1 MVKSIL
7 EIPSK
12 PGNFTGEHRIWSA
25 STLNEVEECPKR
37 FALRRASF
45 PEIWSRAGFPNRIS
59 AAQVKGIVV
68 HEVVSM
74 IMNSVQNSSELAE
87 ISVMSFLKERG
98 GYLELLKSI
107 LDKELLSANSNP
119 RAELMVESIKREI
132 LSDLSEL
139 RGQVQYFVKESIN
152 KLPAASSRVENE
164 EINEMASTTFQIPPI
179 NSEYKIVDSEFP
191 IEGYLDLLLT
201 NEVIDHIIDYKTSK
215 TIHDEYWDQLSLY
228 AWLWYRSAK
237 NLRKGD
243 CRIEV
248 ISGANLSESR
258 IIKIE
263 DLPTIQMNVL
273 DRIENAE
280 QSITGEVA
288 AKPSIDSCKFCAVK
302 VLCNP
307 YWNMNENQST
317 EAKWSDMRIRTI
329 GSLGG
334 NAWSVSILSDD
345 TPAMLIV
352 GDRDDGSIEIGQELR
367 LLNAYKNE
375 DEETGAVI
383 RLSQNSEIFRVVAN

>member
-1 MVKSIL
+1 MAKSIL

-25 STLNEVEECPKR
+25 STLNEIEECPKR

-87 ISVMSFLKERG
+87 KSVMSFLKERG
-98 GYLELLKSI
+98 GYIELLKSI

-119 RAELMVESIKREI
+119 RAELMVEAIKREI
-132 LSDLSEL
+132 LADLSEL

-152 KLPAASSRVENE
+152 KLPAASSRVENK
-164 EINEMASTTFQIPPI
+164 EINEIPSTTFQILPI

-258 IIKIE
+258 VIKIE
-263 DLPTIQMNVL
+263 DLPAIQMSVL
-273 DRIENAE
+273 DRIKNAE
-280 QSITGEVA
+280 LSITGEIA

-302 VLCNP
+302 VMCNA
-307 YWNMNENQST
+307 YWKMNENQST
-317 EAKWSDMRIRTI
+317 EAKWSDMRIRTT

-345 TPAMLIV
+345 TPAMLVV

-367 LLNAYKNE
+367 LLNAYKNQ
-375 DEETGAVI
+375 DEETGVVI
-383 RLSQNSEIFRVVAN
+383 RLSQNSEIFRVLAN

>member
-1 MVKSIL
+1 MAKSIL

-12 PGNFTGEHRIWSA
+12 PGNFTGEHRMWSA
-25 STLNEVEECPKR
+25 STLNEIEECPKR

-87 ISVMSFLKERG
+87 KSVMSFLKERG
-98 GYLELLKSI
+98 GYIELLKSI

-119 RAELMVESIKREI
+119 RAELMVEAIKREI
-132 LSDLSEL
+132 LADLSEL

-152 KLPAASSRVENE
+152 KLPVASSRVENK
-164 EINEMASTTFQIPPI
+164 EINEIPSTTFQILPI

-258 IIKIE
+258 VIKIK
-263 DLPTIQMNVL
+263 DLPAIQMSVL
-273 DRIENAE
+273 DRIKNAE
-280 QSITGEVA
+280 LSITGEIA
-288 AKPSIDSCKFCAVK
+288 AKPSIDSCKFCPVK
-302 VLCNP
+302 VMCNA
-307 YWNMNENQST
+307 YWKMNENHST
-317 EAKWSDMRIRTI
+317 EAKWSDMRIRTT

-375 DEETGAVI
+375 DEETGVVI
-383 RLSQNSEIFRVVAN
+383 RLSQNSEIFRVLAN

>member
-37 FALRRASF
+37 FALRRAKF

-74 IMNSVQNSSELAE
+74 IMNSVQISSESPE
-87 ISVMSFLKERG
+87 MCIMSFLKERG
-98 GYLELLKSI
+98 GYLELLKI
-107 LDKELLSANSNP
+107 TLEKELLSASSNP
-119 RAELMVESIKREI
+119 RAELMVETIRREV
-132 LSDLSEL
+132 LADLSEL

-152 KLPAASSRVENE
+152 KVPAINTRLDNL
-164 EINEMASTTFQIPPI
+164 EINDKASNTFQIPPI

-201 NEVIDHIIDYKTSK
+201 NEDIDHIIDYNTSK
-215 TIHDEYWDQLSLY
+215 TIHGEYWDQLSLY
-228 AWLWYRSAK
+228 AWLWNRSAK

-258 IIKIE
+258 VIKID
-263 DLPTIQMNVL
+263 DLPTIQINVL
-273 DRIENAE
+273 DRIKSAE
-280 QSITGEVA
+280 QSITGEIA

-302 VLCNP
+302 VLCSP

-317 EAKWSDMRIRTI
+317 EAKWSDMRIKTM
-329 GSLGG
+329 GNLGG

-352 GDRDDGSIEIGQELR
+352 GDRDDGSIEIGQEFR

-375 DEETGAVI
+375 DEETGVVI
-383 RLSQNSEIFRVVAN
+383 RLSQNSEIFRVVTN

>member
-1 MVKSIL
+1 VVKSIL

-25 STLNEVEECPKR
+25 STLNEIEECPKR
-37 FALRRASF
+37 FALRRASY

-59 AAQVKGIVV
+59 TAQVKGIVV

-87 ISVMSFLKERG
+87 KSVMSFLKERG
-98 GYLELLKSI
+98 GYLQLLKSI
-107 LDKELLSANSNP
+107 LDKELLTANSNP
-119 RAELMVESIKREI
+119 RAELMVETIKREI
-132 LSDLSEL
+132 CADLSEL

-152 KLPAASSRVENE
+152 KLPTVSSRIENK
-164 EINEMASTTFQIPPI
+164 EINETPSTTIQIPPVS
-179 NSEYKIVDSEFP
+179 SEYKIVDSEFP

-201 NEVIDHIIDYKTSK
+201 DEDTDHIIDYKTSK

-248 ISGANLSESR
+248 ISGANLSDSR
-258 IIKIE
+258 IIKIG
-263 DLPTIQMNVL
+263 DLPAIEKNVL
-273 DRIENAE
+273 DRIRNAE
-280 QSITGEVA
+280 LSLTGEIA
-288 AKPSIDSCKFCAVK
+288 AKPSVDSCKFCAVK
-302 VLCNP
+302 VMCNP
-307 YWNMNENQST
+307 YWSMNENQST
-317 EAKWSDMRIRTI
+317 VAKWSDIRIRTT
-329 GSLGG
+329 GNLGG
-334 NAWSVSILSDD
+334 NAWSVSILSDE
-345 TPAMLIV
+345 TSAMLII

-375 DEETGAVI
+375 DEETGVVI
-383 RLSQNSEIFRVVAN
+383 RLSQNSEIFRVLAN

>member
-12 PGNFTGEHRIWSA
+12 PVNFAGEHRIWSA
-25 STLNEVEECPKR
+25 STLNEIEECPKR

-45 PEIWSRAGFPNRIS
+45 PEIWSRAGFPNRIN

-87 ISVMSFLKERG
+87 KSVMAFLKERG
-98 GYLELLKSI
+98 GYLELLKII
-107 LDKELLSANSNP
+107 LDKELQSANSNP
-119 RAELMVESIKREI
+119 RAELMVETIKREI
-132 LSDLSEL
+132 LADLSEL
-139 RGQVQYFVKESIN
+139 RSQVQYFVKESIS
-152 KLPAASSRVENE
+152 KLPTPSSRVENE
-164 EINEMASTTFQIPPI
+164 EINEMQSTTFQILPI

-191 IEGYLDLLLT
+191 IEGYLDLLVT
-201 NEVIDHIIDYKTSK
+201 NEDIDHIIDYKTSK

-237 NLRKGD
+237 NSRKGD

-248 ISGANLSESR
+248 ISGANLSAYR
-258 IIKIE
+258 VIKIE
-263 DLPTIQMNVL
+263 DFPAIQKNVL
-273 DRIENAE
+273 DRIKNAE
-280 QSITGEVA
+280 LSITGEVA
-288 AKPSIDSCKFCAVK
+288 AKPSVDTCKFCAVK
-302 VLCNP
+302 VVCHP

-317 EAKWSDMRIRTI
+317 EAKWLDLRIRTM

-334 NAWSVSILSDD
+334 NAWSVSILSDG
-345 TPAMLIV
+345 TPAMLIA
-352 GDRDDGSIEIGQELR
+352 GDRDDGSIEVGQELR

-375 DEETGAVI
+375 DVETGVVI
-383 RLSQNSEIFRVVAN
+383 RLSQNSEIFRVLAN

>member
-1 MVKSIL
+1 MAKSIL

-25 STLNEVEECPKR
+25 STLNEIEECPKR

-87 ISVMSFLKERG
+87 KSVMSFLKERG
-98 GYLELLKSI
+98 GYLELLKII

-119 RAELMVESIKREI
+119 RADLMVEAIKREI
-132 LSDLSEL
+132 LADLSEL

-152 KLPAASSRVENE
+152 KLPTASSRVENE
-164 EINEMASTTFQIPPI
+164 EIIEIPSATFQILPI

-201 NEVIDHIIDYKTSK
+201 NEEVDHIIDYKTSK

-258 IIKIE
+258 VIKIE
-263 DLPTIQMNVL
+263 DLPAIQMSVL
-273 DRIENAE
+273 DRIKNAE
-280 QSITGEVA
+280 LSITGEIV
-288 AKPSIDSCKFCAVK
+288 AKPSADSCRFCPVK
-302 VLCNP
+302 VMCNS

-317 EAKWSDMRIRTI
+317 EAKWSDMRIKTM
-329 GSLGG
+329 GNLGG

-352 GDRDDGSIEIGQELR
+352 GDRDDGSIEIGQEFR

-375 DEETGAVI
+375 DEETGVVI
-383 RLSQNSEIFRVVAN
+383 RLSQNSEIFRVATN

>member
-87 ISVMSFLKERG
+87 TSVMSFLKERG
-98 GYLELLKSI
+98 GYLELLKI
-107 LDKELLSANSNP
+107 VLEKELLSANSNP

>member
-87 ISVMSFLKERG
+87 TSVMSFLKERG
-98 GYLELLKSI
+98 GYLELLKI
-107 LDKELLSANSNP
+107 VLEKELLSANSNP

-164 EINEMASTTFQIPPI
+164 EINEMAPTTFQISPI

>member
-87 ISVMSFLKERG
+87 TSVMSFLKERG
-98 GYLELLKSI
+98 GYLELLKI
-107 LDKELLSANSNP
+107 VLEKELLSANSNP

-334 NAWSVSILSDD
+334 NAWSVSLLSDD

-375 DEETGAVI
+375 DEETGVVI
-383 RLSQNSEIFRVVAN
+383 RLSQNSEIFRVVAR

>member
-7 EIPSK
+7 EIPSN

-59 AAQVKGIVV
+59 TAQVKGIVV

-74 IMNSVQNSSELAE
+74 IMNSVQNSSELPE
-87 ISVMSFLKERG
+87 MSVMSFLKERG
-98 GYLELLKSI
+98 GYLELLKI
-107 LDKELLSANSNP
+107 TLEKELQSAGSNP

-132 LSDLSEL
+132 LADLSEL

-152 KLPAASSRVENE
+152 KVPGLSVRVSKL
-164 EINEMASTTFQIPPI
+164 EINNRASTTFQIQPI
-179 NSEYKIVDSEFP
+179 NSEYQIVDSEFP

-201 NEVIDHIIDYKTSK
+201 HEDIDHIIDYKTSK

-228 AWLWYRSAK
+228 AWLWNRSAK

-243 CRIEV
+243 CRIEI

-258 IIKIE
+258 VIKIE
-263 DLPTIQMNVL
+263 DLPTIQINVL
-273 DRIENAE
+273 DRIQSAE
-280 QSITGEVA
+280 QAITGEIA
-288 AKPSIDSCKFCAVK
+288 AKPSIDSCRFCAVK

-307 YWNMNENQST
+307 YWNMNENQSI
-317 EAKWSDMRIRTI
+317 EAKWSDMRIRTMEN
-329 GSLGG
+329 LGG
-334 NAWSVSILSDD
+334 NAWRLSILSDV

-352 GDRDDGSIEIGQELR
+352 GDRDDGSIAIGQEFR

-375 DEETGAVI
+375 DEETGVVI
-383 RLSQNSEIFRVVAN
+383 RLSQNSEIFRVTAS

>member
-37 FALRRASF
+37 FALRRANF

-68 HEVVSM
+68 HEVVSI
-74 IMNSVQNSSELAE
+74 IMNSVQISSELPE
-87 ISVMSFLKERG
+87 MCIMSFLKERG
-98 GYLELLKSI
+98 GYLELLKI
-107 LDKELLSANSNP
+107 TLEKELLSASSNP
-119 RAELMVESIKREI
+119 RAELMVESIRREV
-132 LSDLSEL
+132 LADLSEL

-152 KLPAASSRVENE
+152 KVPGINTRLDNL
-164 EINEMASTTFQIPPI
+164 EINDKVSTTFQIPPI

-201 NEVIDHIIDYKTSK
+201 NEDIDHIIDYKTSK

-228 AWLWYRSAK
+228 AWLWNRSAK

-258 IIKIE
+258 VIKIE
-263 DLPTIQMNVL
+263 DLPIIQMKVL
-273 DRIENAE
+273 DRIKNAE
-280 QSITGEVA
+280 LSITGEIA
-288 AKPSIDSCKFCAVK
+288 AKPSLDSCKFCAVK
-302 VLCNP
+302 VMCNP
-307 YWNMNENQST
+307 YWSMSESQST
-317 EAKWSDMRIRTI
+317 EAKWLDLRIRTL
-329 GSLGG
+329 GRLGG

-375 DEETGAVI
+375 DVETGVVV
-383 RLSQNSEIFRVVAN
+383 RLSKNSEIFRVLVN

>member
-1 MVKSIL
+1 MVKLIL

-12 PGNFTGEHRIWSA
+12 PGSFTGEHRIWSA

-37 FALRRASF
+37 FALRRASY

-74 IMNSVQNSSELAE
+74 IMNSVQISSELPE
-87 ISVMSFLKERG
+87 ISIMSFLKERG
-98 GYLELLKSI
+98 GYRELLKVT
-107 LDKELLSANSNP
+107 LEKELRSVSSNP
-119 RAELMVESIKREI
+119 RAELMVESIKREV
-132 LSDLSEL
+132 LADLSEL

-152 KLPAASSRVENE
+152 KVPGIISRLDNI
-164 EINEMASTTFQIPPI
+164 EINDKASTTYQIAPI

-201 NEVIDHIIDYKTSK
+201 NEDIDHIIDYKTSK
-215 TIHDEYWDQLSLY
+215 TIHDEYWNQLSLY
-228 AWLWYRSAK
+228 AWLWNRSAK

-258 IIKIE
+258 VIKIT
-263 DLPTIQMNVL
+263 DLPAIQINVL
-273 DRIENAE
+273 ARIQSAE

-288 AKPSIDSCKFCAVK
+288 AKPSTDSCKFCAVK

-317 EAKWSDMRIRTI
+317 EAKWLDMRIKTI
-329 GSLGG
+329 GNLGG
-334 NAWSVSILSDD
+334 NAWSVSILSED

-367 LLNAYKNE
+367 LLNVYKNE
-375 DEETGAVI
+375 DEETGMVI
-383 RLSQNSEIFRVVAN
+383 RLSQNSEIFRVTTN

>member
-1 MVKSIL
+1 VVKSIL

-25 STLNEVEECPKR
+25 STLNEIEECPKR

-87 ISVMSFLKERG
+87 KSVMSFLKERG
-98 GYLELLKSI
+98 GYLELLKII

-119 RAELMVESIKREI
+119 RADLMVESIKREI
-132 LSDLSEL
+132 LADLSEL

-152 KLPAASSRVENE
+152 KLPTASSRVENE
-164 EINEMASTTFQIPPI
+164 EINEIPSATFQILPI

-201 NEVIDHIIDYKTSK
+201 NEDIDHIIDYKTSK

-258 IIKIE
+258 VIKIE
-263 DLPTIQMNVL
+263 DLPAIQMSVL
-273 DRIENAE
+273 DRIKNAE
-280 QSITGEVA
+280 LSITGEIA
-288 AKPSIDSCKFCAVK
+288 AKPSADSCRFCPVK
-302 VLCNP
+302 VMCNS

-317 EAKWSDMRIRTI
+317 EAKWSDMRIKTM
-329 GSLGG
+329 GNLGG

-352 GDRDDGSIEIGQELR
+352 GDRDDGSIEIGQEFR

-375 DEETGAVI
+375 DEETGVVI
-383 RLSQNSEIFRVVAN
+383 RLSQNSEIFRVATN

>member
-59 AAQVKGIVV
+59 TAQIKGIVV

-74 IMNSVQNSSELAE
+74 IMNSVQNSPEIAE
-87 ISVMSFLKERG
+87 ISVMSFLKARG
-98 GYLELLKSI
+98 GYLELLKI
-107 LDKELLSANSNP
+107 FLDEELLSMNSNP

-132 LSDLSEL
+132 LADLSEL
-139 RGQVQYFVKESIN
+139 RGQVQYFVRESIK
-152 KLPAASSRVENE
+152 KLPTASSRVENE
-164 EINEMASTTFQIPPI
+164 EINEIASTTFQILPI
-179 NSEYKIVDSEFP
+179 NSEYKIVDNEFP

-201 NEVIDHIIDYKTSK
+201 NEDIDHIIDYKTSK

-237 NLRKGD
+237 NSRKGD

-248 ISGANLSESR
+248 ISGANQSESR
-258 IIKIE
+258 VIKVE
-263 DLPTIQMNVL
+263 DLPTIQMVTL
-273 DRIENAE
+273 GAFQYFRMTLLPCSSLE
-280 QSITGEVA
+280 
-288 AKPSIDSCKFCAVK
+288 
-302 VLCNP
+302 
-307 YWNMNENQST
+307 T
-317 EAKWSDMRIRTI
+317 EMTD
-329 GSLGG
+329 
-334 NAWSVSILSDD
+334 
-345 TPAMLIV
+345 P
-352 GDRDDGSIEIGQELR
+352 
-367 LLNAYKNE
+367 
-375 DEETGAVI
+375 
-383 RLSQNSEIFRVVAN
+383 

>member
-74 IMNSVQNSSELAE
+74 IMNYVQNSSELAE

-375 DEETGAVI
+375 DEETGVVI

>member
-7 EIPSK
+7 EIPSN

-74 IMNSVQNSSELAE
+74 IMNSVQNSSELPE
-87 ISVMSFLKERG
+87 MSVMSFLKERG
-98 GYLELLKSI
+98 GYLELIKITLE
-107 LDKELLSANSNP
+107 KELQSAGSNP

-132 LSDLSEL
+132 LADLSEL

-152 KLPAASSRVENE
+152 KVPGLNVRVNNL
-164 EINEMASTTFQIPPI
+164 EINNIASANFQIQPI
-179 NSEYKIVDSEFP
+179 NSEYQIVDSEFP

-201 NEVIDHIIDYKTSK
+201 HEDIDHIIDYKTSK

-228 AWLWYRSAK
+228 AWLWNRSAK

-243 CRIEV
+243 CKIEI
-248 ISGANLSESR
+248 ISGANLSEFR
-258 IIKIE
+258 VIKIE
-263 DLPTIQMNVL
+263 DLPTIQINVL
-273 DRIENAE
+273 GRIQSAE
-280 QSITGEVA
+280 QAITGEIA
-288 AKPSIDSCKFCAVK
+288 AKPSIDSCRFCAVK

-307 YWNMNENQST
+307 YWNMNENQFIG
-317 EAKWSDMRIRTI
+317 AKWSDMRIRTMEN
-329 GSLGG
+329 LGG
-334 NAWSVSILSDD
+334 NAWRVSILSDD

-352 GDRDDGSIEIGQELR
+352 GDRDDGSIAIGQEFR

-375 DEETGAVI
+375 DEETGVVI
-383 RLSQNSEIFRVVAN
+383 RLSQNSEIFRVTAS

>member
-1 MVKSIL
+1 VVKSIL

-12 PGNFTGEHRIWSA
+12 PVNFAGEHRIWSA
-25 STLNEVEECPKR
+25 STLNEIEECPKR

-45 PEIWSRAGFPNRIS
+45 PEIWSRAGFPNRIN

-87 ISVMSFLKERG
+87 KSVMAFLKERG
-98 GYLELLKSI
+98 GYLELLKII
-107 LDKELLSANSNP
+107 LDKELQSANSNP
-119 RAELMVESIKREI
+119 RAELMVETIKREI
-132 LSDLSEL
+132 LADLSEL
-139 RGQVQYFVKESIN
+139 RSQVQYFVKESIS
-152 KLPAASSRVENE
+152 KLPTPSSRVENE
-164 EINEMASTTFQIPPI
+164 EINEMQSTTFQILPI

-191 IEGYLDLLLT
+191 IEGYLDLLVT
-201 NEVIDHIIDYKTSK
+201 NEDIDHIIDYKTSK

-237 NLRKGD
+237 NSRKGD

-248 ISGANLSESR
+248 ISGANLSAYR
-258 IIKIE
+258 VIKIE
-263 DLPTIQMNVL
+263 DFPTIQKNVL
-273 DRIENAE
+273 DRIKNAE
-280 QSITGEVA
+280 LSITGEVA
-288 AKPSIDSCKFCAVK
+288 AKPSVDTCKFCAVK
-302 VLCNP
+302 VVCHP

-317 EAKWSDMRIRTI
+317 EAKWLDLRIRTM

-334 NAWSVSILSDD
+334 NAWSVSILSDG
-345 TPAMLIV
+345 TPAMLIA
-352 GDRDDGSIEIGQELR
+352 GDRDDGSIEVGQELR

-375 DEETGAVI
+375 DVETGVVI
-383 RLSQNSEIFRVVAN
+383 RLSQNSEIFRVLAN

>member
-1 MVKSIL
+1 VAKSIL

-25 STLNEVEECPKR
+25 STLNEIEECPKR

-45 PEIWSRAGFPNRIS
+45 PEIWSRTGFPNRIS

-87 ISVMSFLKERG
+87 KSVMSFLKERG
-98 GYLELLKSI
+98 GYLELLKII

-119 RAELMVESIKREI
+119 RADLMVESIKREI
-132 LSDLSEL
+132 LADLSEL

-152 KLPAASSRVENE
+152 KLPTASSRVENE
-164 EINEMASTTFQIPPI
+164 EINEIPSATFQILPI

-201 NEVIDHIIDYKTSK
+201 NEDIDHIIDYKTSK

-258 IIKIE
+258 VIKIE
-263 DLPTIQMNVL
+263 DLPAIQMSVL
-273 DRIENAE
+273 DRIKNAE
-280 QSITGEVA
+280 LSITGEIA
-288 AKPSIDSCKFCAVK
+288 AKPSADSCRFCPVK
-302 VLCNP
+302 VMCNS

-317 EAKWSDMRIRTI
+317 EAKWSDMRIKTM
-329 GSLGG
+329 GNLGG
-334 NAWSVSILSDD
+334 NAWSVSIISDD

-352 GDRDDGSIEIGQELR
+352 GDRDDGSIEIGQEFR

-375 DEETGAVI
+375 DEETGVVI
-383 RLSQNSEIFRVVAN
+383 RLSQNSEIFRVATN

>member
-1 MVKSIL
+1 MAKSIL

-25 STLNEVEECPKR
+25 STLNEIEECPKR

-87 ISVMSFLKERG
+87 KSVMSFLKERG

-119 RAELMVESIKREI
+119 RAELMVEAIKREI
-132 LSDLSEL
+132 LADLSEL

-164 EINEMASTTFQIPPI
+164 EINEIPSTAFQILPI

-258 IIKIE
+258 VIKIE
-263 DLPTIQMNVL
+263 DLPAIQMSVL
-273 DRIENAE
+273 DRIKNAE
-280 QSITGEVA
+280 LSITGEIA

-302 VLCNP
+302 VMCNA
-307 YWNMNENQST
+307 YWKMNENQST
-317 EAKWSDMRIRTI
+317 EAKWSDMRIRTT

-375 DEETGAVI
+375 DQETGVVI
-383 RLSQNSEIFRVVAN
+383 RLSQNSEIFRVLAN

>member
-25 STLNEVEECPKR
+25 STLNEIEECPKR

-87 ISVMSFLKERG
+87 KSVMSFLKERG
-98 GYLELLKSI
+98 GYLELLKII

-119 RAELMVESIKREI
+119 RADLMVESIKREI
-132 LSDLSEL
+132 LADLSEL

-152 KLPAASSRVENE
+152 KLPTASSRVENE
-164 EINEMASTTFQIPPI
+164 EINEIPSATFQILPI

-201 NEVIDHIIDYKTSK
+201 NEDIDHIIDYKTSK

-258 IIKIE
+258 VIKIE
-263 DLPTIQMNVL
+263 DLPAIQMSVL
-273 DRIENAE
+273 DRIKNAE
-280 QSITGEVA
+280 LSITGEIA
-288 AKPSIDSCKFCAVK
+288 AKPSADSCRFCPVK
-302 VLCNP
+302 VMCNS

-317 EAKWSDMRIRTI
+317 EAKWSDMRIKTM
-329 GSLGG
+329 GNLGG

-352 GDRDDGSIEIGQELR
+352 GDRDDGSIEIGQEFR

-375 DEETGAVI
+375 DEETGVVI
-383 RLSQNSEIFRVVAN
+383 RLSQNSEIFRVATN

>member
-1 MVKSIL
+1 VVKSIL

-12 PGNFTGEHRIWSA
+12 PVNFAGEHRIWSA
-25 STLNEVEECPKR
+25 STLNEIEECPKR

-45 PEIWSRAGFPNRIS
+45 PEIWSRAGFPNRIN

-87 ISVMSFLKERG
+87 KSVMAFLKERG
-98 GYLELLKSI
+98 GYLELLKII
-107 LDKELLSANSNP
+107 LDKELQSANSNP
-119 RAELMVESIKREI
+119 RAELMVETIKREI
-132 LSDLSEL
+132 LADLSEL
-139 RGQVQYFVKESIN
+139 RSQVQYFVKESIS
-152 KLPAASSRVENE
+152 KLPTPSSRVENE
-164 EINEMASTTFQIPPI
+164 EINEMQSTTFQILPI

-191 IEGYLDLLLT
+191 IEGYLDLLVT
-201 NEVIDHIIDYKTSK
+201 NEDIDHIIDYKTSK

-237 NLRKGD
+237 NSRKGD

-248 ISGANLSESR
+248 ISGANLSAYR
-258 IIKIE
+258 VIKIE
-263 DLPTIQMNVL
+263 DFPAIQKNVL
-273 DRIENAE
+273 DRIKNAE
-280 QSITGEVA
+280 LSITGEVA
-288 AKPSIDSCKFCAVK
+288 AKPSVDTCKFCAVK
-302 VLCNP
+302 VVCHP

-317 EAKWSDMRIRTI
+317 EAKWLDLRIRTM

-334 NAWSVSILSDD
+334 NAWSVSILSDG
-345 TPAMLIV
+345 TPAMLIA
-352 GDRDDGSIEIGQELR
+352 GDRDDGSIEVGQELR

-375 DEETGAVI
+375 DVETGVVI
-383 RLSQNSEIFRVVAN
+383 RLSQNSEIFRVLAN

>member
-37 FALRRASF
+37 FALRRANF

-74 IMNSVQNSSELAE
+74 IMNSVQISSESPE
-87 ISVMSFLKERG
+87 MCIMSFLKERG
-98 GYLELLKSI
+98 GYLELLKI
-107 LDKELLSANSNP
+107 TLEKELLSASSNP
-119 RAELMVESIKREI
+119 RAELMVETIRREV
-132 LSDLSEL
+132 LADLSEL

-152 KLPAASSRVENE
+152 KVPAINTRLDNL
-164 EINEMASTTFQIPPI
+164 EINGKASNTFQIPPI

-201 NEVIDHIIDYKTSK
+201 NEDIDHIIDYKTSK
-215 TIHDEYWDQLSLY
+215 TIHGEYSDQLSLY
-228 AWLWYRSAK
+228 AWLWNRSAK

-258 IIKIE
+258 VIKID
-263 DLPTIQMNVL
+263 DLPTIQINVL
-273 DRIENAE
+273 DRIKSAE
-280 QSITGEVA
+280 QSITGEIA

-302 VLCNP
+302 VLCSP

-317 EAKWSDMRIRTI
+317 EAKWSDMRIKTM
-329 GSLGG
+329 GNLGG

-352 GDRDDGSIEIGQELR
+352 GDRDDGSIEIGQEFR

-375 DEETGAVI
+375 DEETGVVI
-383 RLSQNSEIFRVVAN
+383 RLSQNSEIFKVVTN

>member
-1 MVKSIL
+1 VAKSIL

-25 STLNEVEECPKR
+25 STLNEIEECPKR

-87 ISVMSFLKERG
+87 KSVMSFLKERG

-119 RAELMVESIKREI
+119 RAELMVEAIKREI
-132 LSDLSEL
+132 LADLSEL

-164 EINEMASTTFQIPPI
+164 EINEIPSTAFQILPI

-258 IIKIE
+258 VIKIE
-263 DLPTIQMNVL
+263 DLPAIQMSVL
-273 DRIENAE
+273 DRIKNAE
-280 QSITGEVA
+280 LSITGEIA

-302 VLCNP
+302 VMCNA
-307 YWNMNENQST
+307 YWKMNENQST
-317 EAKWSDMRIRTI
+317 EAKWSDMRIRTT

-375 DEETGAVI
+375 DQETGVVI
-383 RLSQNSEIFRVVAN
+383 RLSQNSEIFRVLAN

>member
-1 MVKSIL
+1 VAKSIL

-25 STLNEVEECPKR
+25 STLNEIEECPKR

-87 ISVMSFLKERG
+87 KSVMSFLKERG
-98 GYLELLKSI
+98 GYLELLKII

-119 RAELMVESIKREI
+119 RADLMVEAIKREI
-132 LSDLSEL
+132 LADLSEL

-152 KLPAASSRVENE
+152 KLPTASSRVENE
-164 EINEMASTTFQIPPI
+164 EIIEIPSATFQILPI

-201 NEVIDHIIDYKTSK
+201 NEEIDHIIDYKTSK

-258 IIKIE
+258 VIKIE
-263 DLPTIQMNVL
+263 DLPAIQMSVL
-273 DRIENAE
+273 DRIKNAE
-280 QSITGEVA
+280 LSITGEIV
-288 AKPSIDSCKFCAVK
+288 AKPSADSCRFCPVK
-302 VLCNP
+302 VMCNS

-317 EAKWSDMRIRTI
+317 EAKWSDMRIKTM
-329 GSLGG
+329 GNLGG

-352 GDRDDGSIEIGQELR
+352 GDRDDGSIEIDQEFR

-375 DEETGAVI
+375 DEETGVVI
-383 RLSQNSEIFRVVAN
+383 RLSQNSEIFRVATN

>member
-1 MVKSIL
+1 MVKTIL
-7 EIPSK
+7 DIPSSV
-12 PGNFTGEHRIWSA
+12 GNFTGEHRIWSA
-25 STLNEVEECPKR
+25 STLKEVEECPKR

-45 PEIWSRAGFPNRIS
+45 PEIWSRTGFPNRIS
-59 AAQVKGIVV
+59 TAQVKGIVV
-68 HEVVSM
+68 HEVVSK
-74 IMNSVQNSSELAE
+74 IMNSLQNSSELPE
-87 ISVMSFLKERG
+87 ISVLTFLKERG
-98 GYLELLKSI
+98 GYLELLKI
-107 LDKELLSANSNP
+107 TLEKELLLASSNP
-119 RAELMVESIKREI
+119 RARLMVESIKQEI

-139 RGQVQYFVKESIN
+139 RSQVQYFVKESIN
-152 KLPAASSRVENE
+152 KVPRVSSSVDNVELND
-164 EINEMASTTFQIPPI
+164 ISYTTFQIPPI

-201 NEVIDHIIDYKTSK
+201 NEDIDHIIDYKTSK

-228 AWLWYRSAK
+228 AWLWNRSSK

-243 CRIEV
+243 CRVEV

-258 IIKIE
+258 VIKIE
-263 DLPTIQMNVL
+263 DLPSIQMNVTN
-273 DRIENAE
+273 RIQSAE
-280 QSITGEVA
+280 QSITGEIA
-288 AKPSIDSCKFCAVK
+288 AKPSIESCRYCSVK

-317 EAKWSDMRIRTI
+317 ESKWADIRIRTM

-345 TPAMLIV
+345 TPAMLV
-352 GDRDDGSIEIGQELR
+352 LGDRDDGSIEIGQELR

-375 DEETGAVI
+375 DEEAGVVI

>member
-74 IMNSVQNSSELAE
+74 IMNYVQNSSELAE
-87 ISVMSFLKERG
+87 TSVMSFLKERG

-248 ISGANLSESR
+248 ISGANLSDSR

-334 NAWSVSILSDD
+334 NAWSVSLLSDD

-375 DEETGAVI
+375 DEETGVVI
-383 RLSQNSEIFRVVAN
+383 RLSQNSEIFRVVAR

>member
-1 MVKSIL
+1 MAKSIL

-25 STLNEVEECPKR
+25 STLNEIEECPKR

-74 IMNSVQNSSELAE
+74 IMNSVQNSSKLAE
-87 ISVMSFLKERG
+87 KSVMSFLKERG
-98 GYLELLKSI
+98 GYLELLKII

-119 RAELMVESIKREI
+119 RANLMVESIKREI
-132 LSDLSEL
+132 LADLSEL

-152 KLPAASSRVENE
+152 KLPAASSRVQNE
-164 EINEMASTTFQIPPI
+164 EINEISSTTFQILPI

-201 NEVIDHIIDYKTSK
+201 NKDIDHIIDYKTSK
-215 TIHDEYWDQLSLY
+215 TIHEEYWDQLSLY

-258 IIKIE
+258 VIKIE
-263 DLPTIQMNVL
+263 DLPAIQMSL
-273 DRIENAE
+273 LYRIKNAE
-280 QSITGEVA
+280 LSITGEIA
-288 AKPSIDSCKFCAVK
+288 AKPSADSCRFCPVK
-302 VLCNP
+302 VMCNS

-329 GSLGG
+329 GNLGG
-334 NAWSVSILSDD
+334 NAWSVLILSDD
-345 TPAMLIV
+345 TPAMLVV

-375 DEETGAVI
+375 DEETGVVI
-383 RLSQNSEIFRVVAN
+383 RLSQNSEIFRVLAN

>member
-12 PGNFTGEHRIWSA
+12 PVNFAGEHRIWSA
-25 STLNEVEECPKR
+25 STLNEIEECPKR

-45 PEIWSRAGFPNRIS
+45 PEIWSRAGFPNRIN

-87 ISVMSFLKERG
+87 KSVMAFLKERG
-98 GYLELLKSI
+98 GYLELLKII
-107 LDKELLSANSNP
+107 LDKELQSANSNP
-119 RAELMVESIKREI
+119 RAELMVETIKREI
-132 LSDLSEL
+132 LADLSEL
-139 RGQVQYFVKESIN
+139 RSQVQYFVKESIS
-152 KLPAASSRVENE
+152 KLPTPSSRVENE
-164 EINEMASTTFQIPPI
+164 EINEMQSTTFQILPI

-191 IEGYLDLLLT
+191 IEGYLDLLVT
-201 NEVIDHIIDYKTSK
+201 NEDIDHIIDYKTSK

-237 NLRKGD
+237 NSRKGD

-248 ISGANLSESR
+248 ISGANLSAYR
-258 IIKIE
+258 VIKIE
-263 DLPTIQMNVL
+263 DFPTIQKNVL
-273 DRIENAE
+273 DRIKNAE
-280 QSITGEVA
+280 LSITGEVA
-288 AKPSIDSCKFCAVK
+288 AKPSVDTCKFCAVK
-302 VLCNP
+302 VVCHP

-317 EAKWSDMRIRTI
+317 EAKWLDLRIRTM

-334 NAWSVSILSDD
+334 NAWSVSILSDG
-345 TPAMLIV
+345 TPAMLIA
-352 GDRDDGSIEIGQELR
+352 GDRDDGSIEVGQELR

-375 DEETGAVI
+375 DVETGVVI
-383 RLSQNSEIFRVVAN
+383 RLSQNSEIFRVLAN

>member
-37 FALRRASF
+37 FALRRANF

-74 IMNSVQNSSELAE
+74 IMNSVQISSELPE
-87 ISVMSFLKERG
+87 ICIMSFLKERG
-98 GYLELLKSI
+98 GYLELLKI
-107 LDKELLSANSNP
+107 TLEKELLSASSNP
-119 RAELMVESIKREI
+119 RAELMIESIRREV
-132 LSDLSEL
+132 LADLSEL

-152 KLPAASSRVENE
+152 KVPGINTRLDNL
-164 EINEMASTTFQIPPI
+164 EINDKASTTFQIPPI

-201 NEVIDHIIDYKTSK
+201 NEDIDHIIDYKTSK

-228 AWLWYRSAK
+228 AWLWNRSAK

-258 IIKIE
+258 VIKIE
-263 DLPTIQMNVL
+263 DLPTIQINVL
-273 DRIENAE
+273 DRIQSAE
-280 QSITGEVA
+280 QSITGEIA

-317 EAKWSDMRIRTI
+317 EAKWSDMRIKTM
-329 GSLGG
+329 GNLGG

-352 GDRDDGSIEIGQELR
+352 GDRDDGSIEIGQEFR

-375 DEETGAVI
+375 DEETGVVI
-383 RLSQNSEIFRVVAN
+383 RLSQNSEIFRVATN

>member
-1 MVKSIL
+1 VVKSIL
-7 EIPSK
+7 EIPSN

-59 AAQVKGIVV
+59 TAQVKGIVV

-74 IMNSVQNSSELAE
+74 IMNSVQNSSELPE
-87 ISVMSFLKERG
+87 MSVMSFLKERG
-98 GYLELLKSI
+98 GYLELLKI
-107 LDKELLSANSNP
+107 TLEKELQSAGSNP

-132 LSDLSEL
+132 LADLSEL

-152 KLPAASSRVENE
+152 KVPGLSVRVSNL
-164 EINEMASTTFQIPPI
+164 EINNMASTTFQIQPI
-179 NSEYKIVDSEFP
+179 NSEYQIVDSEFP

-201 NEVIDHIIDYKTSK
+201 HEDIDHIIDYKTSK

-228 AWLWYRSAK
+228 AWLWNRSAK

-243 CRIEV
+243 CRIEI

-258 IIKIE
+258 VIKIE
-263 DLPTIQMNVL
+263 DLPTIQINVL
-273 DRIENAE
+273 DRIQSAE
-280 QSITGEVA
+280 QAITGEIA
-288 AKPSIDSCKFCAVK
+288 AKPSVDSCRFCAVK

-307 YWNMNENQST
+307 YWNMNENQSI
-317 EAKWSDMRIRTI
+317 EAKWLDMRIRTMEN
-329 GSLGG
+329 LGG
-334 NAWSVSILSDD
+334 HAWRVSILSDD

-352 GDRDDGSIEIGQELR
+352 GDRDDGSIAIGQEFR

-375 DEETGAVI
+375 DEETGVVI
-383 RLSQNSEIFRVVAN
+383 RLSQNSEIFRVTAS

>member
-7 EIPSK
+7 DIPSQ

-74 IMNSVQNSSELAE
+74 IMNFVQNSTQLAE
-87 ISVMSFLKERG
+87 LSVMTFLKERG
-98 GYLELLKSI
+98 GYLELLKI
-107 LDKELLSANSNP
+107 VLEKELLSANSNP
-119 RAELMVESIKREI
+119 RAELMVESIRREI
-132 LSDLSEL
+132 LADLSEL
-139 RGQVQYFVKESIN
+139 RGHVQYFVKESIN
-152 KLPAASSRVENE
+152 KLPTASSRVKND
-164 EINEMASTTFQIPPI
+164 EIASVNFQLPSI
-179 NSEYKIVDSEFP
+179 NSEYKIVDYEFP

-201 NEVIDHIIDYKTSK
+201 NEDIDHIIDYKTSK
-215 TIHDEYWDQLSLY
+215 TIYDEYWDQLRLY
-228 AWLWYRSAK
+228 AWLWYRSPK

-248 ISGANLSESR
+248 ISGSNLSESR
-258 IIKIE
+258 VIKIQ
-263 DLPTIQMNVL
+263 DFPTIQRNVL
-273 DRIENAE
+273 DRIKNAE
-280 QSITGEVA
+280 QSISGDIA

-302 VLCNP
+302 VICDP
-307 YWNMNENQST
+307 YWNMNEKQST
-317 EAKWSDMRIRTI
+317 EGKWLDMRIRTLAN
-329 GSLGG
+329 LGG
-334 NAWSVSILSDD
+334 NAWRVSIFSDD

-352 GDRDDGSIEIGQELR
+352 GDRDDGSIDIGQELR

-375 DEETGAVI
+375 DEEIGVVI
-383 RLSQNSEIFRVVAN
+383 RLSQNSEIFRIKAN

>member
-1 MVKSIL
+1 MAKSIL

-25 STLNEVEECPKR
+25 STLNEIEECPKR

-87 ISVMSFLKERG
+87 KSVMSFLKERG

-107 LDKELLSANSNP
+107 LDKELLAANSNP
-119 RAELMVESIKREI
+119 RAELMVEAIKREI
-132 LSDLSEL
+132 LADLSEL

-152 KLPAASSRVENE
+152 KLPVASSRVGNE
-164 EINEMASTTFQIPPI
+164 EINEIPSTTFQILPI

-258 IIKIE
+258 VIKIE
-263 DLPTIQMNVL
+263 DLPAIQMSVL
-273 DRIENAE
+273 DRIKNAE
-280 QSITGEVA
+280 LSITGEIA

-302 VLCNP
+302 VMCNA
-307 YWNMNENQST
+307 YWKMNENQST
-317 EAKWSDMRIRTI
+317 EAKWSDMRIRTT

-375 DEETGAVI
+375 DEETGVVI
-383 RLSQNSEIFRVVAN
+383 RLSQNSEIFRVLAN